1 MTYNIRYDNPNDG
14 VNQWNNR
21 KEVLLSQI
29 NYYQPDILGTQEG
42 LVNQVKWLDEK
53 LDSYDYV
60 GTGRADEKEVGE
72 GEYCAIFYNKK
83 KFLNINSNTF
93 WLSEQPE
100 LPSRGW
106 DASLNRICTYI
117 LLEDIETNQKFW
129 VFNTHFDHRGII
141 ARDKSVEVLLHNID
155 SLNIDEYPFFLM
167 GDFNL
172 EPDKQPIKNIIN
184 FLNDTKSISKKSPFG
199 PDGTFCGFDVCDSVK
214 RRIDYIFSSKSNV
227 LVNQYAVISDVIK
240 LKYPSDH
247 LPVLIKAELRMNK
260 IKN

>member
-141 ARDKSVEVLLHNID
+141 AREKSVEVLLHHID